1 MLNRMY
7 KEEGKRLFLTTI
19 LFSCLALG
27 STCHVAATP
36 QASVGRPKVAVSQV
50 VEHPALNSV
59 REGVLNALK
68 KAGIDAEIMFEVAQ
82 GSVPIS
88 VQIAQKF
95 SSWKPQVVIAISTPT
110 AQTMVKN
117 IQGVPIVFAAVSD
130 PEVAG
135 LTLPHLKD
143 FVTGVIDQPSAETQL
158 TFFREIFSNIKRLG
172 VIFNSGEANSSS
184 FLAQLKPLCARLN
197 ITLKEA
203 SVTKTSDVS
212 SAMKSLIGDVD
223 AIILPQDNTVIS
235 ALDAVVAI
243 AHTAQVPLLSSD
255 TDLVKKGICAA
266 IGFNHYE
273 MGQEVGQMAAAILK
287 GQPVSQFKIHTPQ
300 KMEKLINK
308 ALLKTHKA
316 TLEKLGISSAY
327 SQGTPPAGVVLVE

>member
-1 MLNRMY
+1 MLNRVH
-7 KEEGKRLFLTTI
+7 KDGWGKLFLTTL
-19 LFSCLALG
+19 LFSCLVLG
-27 STCHVAATP
+27 VTYHVAAAP
-36 QASVGRPKVAVSQV
+36 QTVRPKVAVSQI
-50 VEHPALNSV
+50 VEHSALNSV
-59 REGVLNALK
+59 REGVLDALK

-117 IQGVPIVFAAVSD
+117 IQGVPVVFAAVSD
-130 PEVAG
+130 PEAAG
-135 LTLPHLKD
+135 LTLPNVKD
-143 FVTGVIDQPSAETQL
+143 FVTGVIDQPSVETQL
-158 TFFREIFSNIKRLG
+158 TFFREVFPNIKKLG

-184 FLAQLKPLCARLN
+184 FLAKLKPLCAHLN

-203 SVTKTSDVS
+203 SITKTSDVS
-212 SAMKSLIGDVD
+212 SAMKSLIADVD

-243 AHTAQVPLLSSD
+243 AHTGQVPLLSSD

-273 MGQEVGQMAAAILK
+273 TGQEAGQMAVAILK

-308 ALLKTHKA
+308 GLLKTHKA
-316 TLEKLGISSAY
+316 ALEKLGLSPVY
-327 SQGTPPAGVVLVE
+327 SQEKPPAGVVLVE